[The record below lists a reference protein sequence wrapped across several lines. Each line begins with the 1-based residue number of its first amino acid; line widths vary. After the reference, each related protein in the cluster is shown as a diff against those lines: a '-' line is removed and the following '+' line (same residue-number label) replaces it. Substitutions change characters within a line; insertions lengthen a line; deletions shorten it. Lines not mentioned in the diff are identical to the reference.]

1 MQAAERNRYWDVLY
15 ATVVKAYEL
24 DRHFSDAQRKKYE
37 DWRLRILL
45 GVKEGNPNYLRPRKY
60 DHVLF
65 EVFPEL
71 KIRLAGGYGLADG
84 TG

>member
-15 ATVVKAYEL
+15 ATAVKTYEL
-24 DRHFSDAQRKKYE
+24 DQHFSDAQRKKYE

-45 GVKEGNPNYLRPRKY
+45 GVKQGNPNYLRPCMH
-60 DHVLF
+60 DHVLS

-71 KIRLAGGYGLADG
+71 KIRLADG